1 MKISKSFSVVLISI
15 LLSLNILSF
24 GLFSLNYAEN
34 KIFYDFIFDFSNNCY
49 LFLGFLLILITFILT
64 IIYLFFILLSKK
76 KKALKIVL
84 SSINTILFFF
94 ICLILFLSYPVT
106 GIDNFYLPY
115 LYASIYILSTIV
127 SGFLL
132 YKDVENEI

>member
-34 KIFYDFIFDFSNNCY
+34 KFFYDFIFDFSNNCY

-64 IIYLFFILLSKK
+64 VIYLFFILLSKK

-94 ICLILFLSYPVT
+94 ICLILFLSYPIT
-106 GIDNFYLPY
+106 GVDNFYLPY
-115 LYASIYILSTIV
+115 LYASINILSTIV

>member
-49 LFLGFLLILITFILT
+49 LF
-64 IIYLFFILLSKK
+64 FILLSKK

-94 ICLILFLSYPVT
+94 ICLILFLSYPIT

>member
-24 GLFSLNYAEN
+24 SLFSLNYAEN
-34 KIFYDFIFDFSNNCY
+34 KNFYDFIFDFSNNCY
-49 LFLGFLLILITFILT
+49 LFLGFLLVLITFILT
-64 IIYLFFILLSKK
+64 VIYLFFILLSKK

-94 ICLILFLSYPVT
+94 ICLILFLSYPIT

>member
-1 MKISKSFSVVLISI
+1 MKISKSFTVVLISI
-15 LLSLNILSF
+15 LLFLNILSF

-34 KIFYDFIFDFSNNCY
+34 KNFYDFIFDFSNNCY

-64 IIYLFFILLSKK
+64 VIYLFFILLSKK

-94 ICLILFLSYPVT
+94 ICLILFLSYPIT
-106 GIDNFYLPY
+106 GINNFYLPY